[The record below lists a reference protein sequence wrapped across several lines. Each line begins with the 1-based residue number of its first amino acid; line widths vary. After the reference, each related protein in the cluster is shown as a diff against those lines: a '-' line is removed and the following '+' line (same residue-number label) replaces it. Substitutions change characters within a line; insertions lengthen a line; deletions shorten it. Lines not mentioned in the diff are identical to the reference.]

1 MISAKRIIS
10 SEVMIM
16 AKVRTIDA
24 FIDGKCFAR
33 VKSLKGVD
41 DLLKQISIEDPD
53 AMDKIADE
61 YKKDF
66 IKHNISSNYYL
77 MYYKKQHALKAMCA
91 EFFDK
96 IYNSG
101 IRSPYIFEV

>member
-1 MISAKRIIS
+1 
-10 SEVMIM
+10 M

-24 FIDGKCFAR
+24 FMDGKCFAK
-33 VKSLKGVD
+33 VKTSKGVNE
-41 DLLKQISIEDPD
+41 LMKQIIAEDPE
-53 AMDKIADE
+53 AADKIAEE

-66 IKHNISSNYYL
+66 EKNNLSPAYYL
-77 MYYKKQHALKAMCA
+77 TYYKKQHAFKAMCS
-91 EFFDK
+91 EFFNK